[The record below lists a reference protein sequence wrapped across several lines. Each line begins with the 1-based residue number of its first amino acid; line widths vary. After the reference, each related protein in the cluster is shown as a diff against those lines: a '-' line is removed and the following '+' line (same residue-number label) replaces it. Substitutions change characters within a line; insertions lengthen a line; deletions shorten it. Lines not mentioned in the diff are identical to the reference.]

1 MLFFSLWDTCGSA
14 FGGLRHEKI
23 FIKEILEKRKRRD
36 YRILSVLPV
45 IIFLLVM
52 LISIA
57 QMGSIKERMEYTT
70 YVAGRAAVV
79 QKDFSSARK
88 AAYETAQRDLLNFS
102 NTFEPGSLKVT
113 LRIIKKTGSSTSNKD
128 WKKGNYL
135 SCTISVNT
143 KTLSPL
149 INGKKSCTLTMMI
162 ERPTDDLDSILP

>member
-1 MLFFSLWDTCGSA
+1 MKKFLSKKFWKKGS
-14 FGGLRHEKI
+14 G
-23 FIKEILEKRKRRD
+23 EI
-36 YRILSVLPV
+36 IGFLSVLPV

-79 QKDFSSARK
+79 QKDFSSAHK

>member
-1 MLFFSLWDTCGSA
+1 MKKFLSKKFWKKGS
-14 FGGLRHEKI
+14 G
-23 FIKEILEKRKRRD
+23 EI
-36 YRILSVLPV
+36 IGFLSVLPV

-113 LRIIKKTGSSTSNKD
+113 LRKFRS
-128 WKKGNYL
+128 
-135 SCTISVNT
+135 
-143 KTLSPL
+143 
-149 INGKKSCTLTMMI
+149 
-162 ERPTDDLDSILP
+162 

>member
-1 MLFFSLWDTCGSA
+1 MKKFLSKKFWKKGS
-14 FGGLRHEKI
+14 G
-23 FIKEILEKRKRRD
+23 EI
-36 YRILSVLPV
+36 IGFLSVLPV

-143 KTLSPL
+143 KTHSPL

>member
-1 MLFFSLWDTCGSA
+1 MKKFLSKKFWKKGS
-14 FGGLRHEKI
+14 G
-23 FIKEILEKRKRRD
+23 EI
-36 YRILSVLPV
+36 IGFLSVLPV

-57 QMGSIKERMEYTT
+57 QMGSIKERMEYPT

>member
-1 MLFFSLWDTCGSA
+1 MKKFLSKKFWKKGS
-14 FGGLRHEKI
+14 G
-23 FIKEILEKRKRRD
+23 EI
-36 YRILSVLPV
+36 IGFLSVLPV

-149 INGKKSCTLTMMI
+149 INGKKILH
-162 ERPTDDLDSILP
+162 PYYDDRASDRRS

>member
-1 MLFFSLWDTCGSA
+1 MKKFLWKKFWKKGS
-14 FGGLRHEKI
+14 G
-23 FIKEILEKRKRRD
+23 EI
-36 YRILSVLPV
+36 IGFLSVLPV

-57 QMGSIKERMEYTT
+57 QMGAIKERMDYTT
-70 YVAGRAAVV
+70 YVTGRAAVV

-113 LRIIKKTGSSTSNKD
+113 LRIIKKNGFSTSNKD

-149 INGKKSCTLTMMI
+149 INGKKTCTLAMMI
-162 ERPTDDLDSILP
+162 ERPTADLDSILP

>member
-1 MLFFSLWDTCGSA
+1 MKKFLSKKFWKKGS
-14 FGGLRHEKI
+14 G
-23 FIKEILEKRKRRD
+23 EI
-36 YRILSVLPV
+36 IGFLSVLPV

-88 AAYETAQRDLLNFS
+88 AAYEPAQRDLLNFS

>member
-1 MLFFSLWDTCGSA
+1 MKKFLSKKFWKKGS
-14 FGGLRHEKI
+14 G
-23 FIKEILEKRKRRD
+23 EI
-36 YRILSVLPV
+36 IGFLSVLPV

-149 INGKKSCTLTMMI
+149 INEKKSCTITMMI

>member
-1 MLFFSLWDTCGSA
+1 MKKFLSKKFWKKGS
-14 FGGLRHEKI
+14 G
-23 FIKEILEKRKRRD
+23 EI
-36 YRILSVLPV
+36 IGFLSVLPV